1 MTLLHALMVGVRA
14 AKANFLPGVLL
25 QGIMACVLSL
35 YLFHDG
41 SRAFFLLVGE
51 SRQEL
56 GVVFAMVSYTFS
68 GGLLPEIMRV
78 LLFQRGRVDAGN
90 LQRFVTLAPLWIFMA
105 TAVDYFYTAQNEW
118 FGFGNGFST
127 VATKVLVDQLLYS
140 PLFATPVIAGYFAI
154 RAGGFQKAAIA
165 SVFRLQFL
173 TETLLPVQL
182 ASWMIWFPGVTF
194 VYIMPPPLQIPF
206 AVLVHT
212 FWVLILTTISERNKI
227 PRA

>member
-1 MTLLHALMVGVRA
+1 MTLRHALLVGVRA

-41 SRAFFLLVGE
+41 SRAFFRLVGE

-68 GGLLPEIMRV
+68 GALLPEIMRA

-105 TAVDYFYTAQNEW
+105 TAVDHFYTAQNEW

>member
-68 GGLLPEIMRV
+68 GALLPEIMRV

-127 VATKVLVDQLLYS
+127 VATKVLVYQLLYS

-154 RAGGFQKAAIA
+154 RAG
-165 SVFRLQFL
+165 
-173 TETLLPVQL
+173 
-182 ASWMIWFPGVTF
+182 
-194 VYIMPPPLQIPF
+194 
-206 AVLVHT
+206 
-212 FWVLILTTISERNKI
+212 
-227 PRA
+227 

>member
-1 MTLLHALMVGVRA
+1 MTLRHALKVGVRA
-14 AKANFLPGVLL
+14 AKANFLPGLLL
-25 QGIMACVLSL
+25 QGVMACILSM

-41 SRAFFLLVGE
+41 SREFFRLVGE

-68 GGLLPEIMRV
+68 GALLPEIMRA

-90 LQRFVTLAPLWIFMA
+90 LQRCITLAPLWIFMA
-105 TAVDYFYTAQNEW
+105 SAVDLFYTAQNEW
-118 FGFGNGFST
+118 FGFGNGFSA

-140 PLFATPVIAGYFAI
+140 PFFATPVIAGYFAI

-212 FWVLILTTISERNKI
+212 FWVLILTTISERNKV

>member
-68 GGLLPEIMRV
+68 GALLPEIMRV

-182 ASWMIWFPGVTF
+182 ASWMIWLPGVTF